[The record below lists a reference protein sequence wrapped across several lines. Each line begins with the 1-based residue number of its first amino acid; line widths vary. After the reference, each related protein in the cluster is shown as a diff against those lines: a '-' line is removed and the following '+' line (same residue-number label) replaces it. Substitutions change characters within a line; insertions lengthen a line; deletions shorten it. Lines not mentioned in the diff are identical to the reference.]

1 MTLSMGTLGG
11 VPAVVV
17 HCADVLHAMGQ
28 PGTPPQLL
36 WGFLGQQH
44 AAVASLPPTCPLS
57 DVSNSTTSRPMTM
70 PCKQI
75 LCSHTH
81 MHALSTL
88 LPPANCLRISTTCC
102 PGTVPHPHGRALGDL
117 DFKRVARGI
126 TNEPSVVRHT
136 LRPGADLALVTVSDG
151 VTDVLSDADIG
162 RLVVRVVRKVGER
175 LAGEGAGGW
184 SSGSWWT

>member
-1 MTLSMGTLGG
+1 
-11 VPAVVV
+11 
-17 HCADVLHAMGQ
+17 
-28 PGTPPQLL
+28 
-36 WGFLGQQH
+36 
-44 AAVASLPPTCPLS
+44 
-57 DVSNSTTSRPMTM
+57 
-70 PCKQI
+70 
-75 LCSHTH
+75 
-81 MHALSTL
+81 
-88 LPPANCLRISTTCC
+88 
-102 PGTVPHPHGRALGDL
+102 
-117 DFKRVARGI
+117 VARGI